1 MKILF
6 VTTTYPER
14 GRPTTGFPNYLHRVS
29 LALVQMGHQPVI
41 LASGGRTSHRVEEG
55 IDIWTI
61 RVERVNCRYQTLDYL
76 VNALNRGFL
85 LNKKIDKMVKELSI
99 DIVQF
104 TSLEGIAIFYKGT
117 VPAVLRLSSY
127 AKIAFSTYQTC
138 SYWNVKVMSFI
149 ERLSSR
155 RCDAVFAPCR
165 NTAQAFG
172 KDCKRTVHVIETP
185 FINDVKEYDMT
196 YVKNNLSNKKYVLF
210 FGTLYAEKGI
220 LVIADILEKF
230 LQDNPQYYFV
240 FIGEIGYFNGKDC
253 IELLMEKA
261 GKYKDR
267 VIIWGA
273 LPHQQLYP
281 IIMEADFI
289 VLPSLME
296 NLSNACIEAMYFKKV
311 VIGTDGASFEQ
322 LIQHKRNGLLCKIA
336 DSQDLLHKMQE
347 AASMDT
353 ESKRQ
358 MGRKARDRIDR
369 LRPEYA
375 VRRLLQ
381 FYNCVL
387 ENNQKYK

>member
-1 MKILF
+1 
-6 VTTTYPER
+6 
-14 GRPTTGFPNYLHRVS
+14 
-29 LALVQMGHQPVI
+29 
-41 LASGGRTSHRVEEG
+41 
-55 IDIWTI
+55 
-61 RVERVNCRYQTLDYL
+61 
-76 VNALNRGFL
+76 
-85 LNKKIDKMVKELSI
+85 MV
-99 DIVQF
+99 
-104 TSLEGIAIFYKGT
+104 Y
-117 VPAVLRLSSY
+117 
-127 AKIAFSTYQTC
+127 
-138 SYWNVKVMSFI
+138 
-149 ERLSSR
+149 
-155 RCDAVFAPCR
+155 
-165 NTAQAFG
+165 
-172 KDCKRTVHVIETP
+172 
-185 FINDVKEYDMT
+185 
-196 YVKNNLSNKKYVLF
+196 
-210 FGTLYAEKGI
+210 
-220 LVIADILEKF
+220 
-230 LQDNPQYYFV
+230 QYYSAGV
-240 FIGEIGYFNGKDC
+240 TYAYTISNLYDNKGHFNGKDC